1 MRPEFLCFFA
11 VTFAV
16 FLGVLWEIFEFAV
29 DKIAPIVNMQSGET
43 GVADT
48 MHDLIV
54 DTLGAIVVALMGL
67 WLMPGPEGI
76 LSWSTASAAS
86 SRRIRPC
93 SVSVKT
99 HRIDGPRRLSRHLFS
114 THCFEP

>member
-67 WLMPGPEGI
+67 AFARSGRYSFLVDGVRSFIQKNPSLFRKNENSPEDRK
-76 LSWSTASAAS
+76 ST
-86 SRRIRPC
+86 R
-93 SVSVKT
+93 
-99 HRIDGPRRLSRHLFS
+99 
-114 THCFEP
+114 